1 MKQDRS
7 VLRGLD
13 LGIFLLIISFERQKT
28 FIKNDTILDIFN
40 S

>member
-1 MKQDRS
+1 MKQERS

-13 LGIFLLIISFERQKT
+13 LGTSLIIISFERNKT
-28 FIKNDTILDIFN
+28 FIKNYAILDIVN